1 MKPILVVGGRQSE
14 FAPIYKK
21 KRLAQNFRLRRL
33 ETYNDGLYCG
43 FISYKQN
50 DDITDINRI
59 QEYEVNAGVTL
70 DVAASGGRWGRVGY
84 CGKRGGGRRGFKRG
98 VDWTWGGGGGG

>member
-33 ETYNDGLYCG
+33 ETYND
-43 FISYKQN
+43 
-50 DDITDINRI
+50 DILSLR
-59 QEYEVNAGVTL
+59 EP
-70 DVAASGGRWGRVGY
+70 
-84 CGKRGGGRRGFKRG
+84 RRGERKSNPAFWCRFGDVSAPAVFLSQSRTFFLKVAFLLLFYDETRSL
-98 VDWTWGGGGGG
+98 